1 MTRRQFMH
9 AFGGVILLRSAST
22 YANEANLVLV
32 AASGS
37 TLPPIKANDVRKA
50 FLGVPVTVSE
60 KIIVPIVNSSNND
73 TKELFLQRVLFMS
86 GAVYERHSLGRVF
99 RNGGNKLAEFSDSIA
114 LANALTAT
122 PLGISFML
130 AADAKKI
137 PSLKILGDL

>member
-1 MTRRQFMH
+1 MKRRQFMQ
-9 AFGGVILLRSAST
+9 AFGSVILCRSAST
-22 YANEANLVLV
+22 HANEANLVIV

-37 TLPPIKANDVRKA
+37 NLPPIKANDVRKA

-60 KIIVPIVNSSNND
+60 KTLVPLINSSNND

-114 LANALTAT
+114 LANALAAN

-130 AADAKKI
+130 AVDAKKI
-137 PSLKILGDL
+137 PSLKILGEL